1 MKIVCHDILCLCS
14 RYEEFRNG
22 HRFLNEGLPF
32 HNRTYKYEH
41 KIGTIHQIFEEILCG
56 P

>member
-1 MKIVCHDILCLCS
+1 MVCHDILCLCS
-14 RYEEFRNG
+14 RYDELKNG

-41 KIGTIHQIFEEILCG
+41 KIGIIRQILGENLCV